1 MKYISLFI
9 ILGVSIMVS
18 AQKPINLDEVSK
30 HIGDS
35 VKVCGHV
42 YDTYYAVR
50 TENTPTF
57 INIGAKYPDQKLTV
71 VIWGEVRKKFE
82 GNPEEVF
89 KNKEVCVIG
98 KLETYKDKPQIVIQK
113 TDQITISN

>member
-1 MKYISLFI
+1 
-9 ILGVSIMVS
+9 MVVN
-18 AQKPINLDEVSK
+18 AQKPISLDEVGK

-35 VKVCGHV
+35 VKVCGQV

-57 INIGAKYPDQKLTV
+57 LNIGAKYPNQLLTV
-71 VIWGEVRKKFE
+71 VIWGDVRKKFE

-89 KNKEVCVIG
+89 KDKQVCVIG
-98 KLETYKDKPQIVIQK
+98 KLEIYKDKPQIVIQK
-113 TDQITISN
+113 TDQIFMSN

>member
-1 MKYISLFI
+1 MKYIFLLITLNLSLI
-9 ILGVSIMVS
+9 VN

-71 VIWGEVRKKFE
+71 VIWGDVRKKFE

-89 KNKEVCVIG
+89 KNKQICITG
-98 KLETYKDKPQIVIQK
+98 KLEIYKDKPQIVIRK
-113 TDQITISN
+113 TDQISISN

>member
-1 MKYISLFI
+1 MKYIFLFI
-9 ILGVSIMVS
+9 ILSVSFIVN
-18 AQKPINLDEVSK
+18 AQKTIALDEVGK

-35 VKVCGHV
+35 VKVCGQV
-42 YDTYYAVR
+42 YATYHAIR

-57 INIGAKYPDQKLTV
+57 LNIGAKYPDQKLTI
-71 VIWGEVRKKFE
+71 VIWGDVRKKFE

-89 KNKEVCVIG
+89 KNKVVCVIG

-113 TDQITISN
+113 TDQISISN